1 MAPNQSRS
9 QVTVFH
15 ERVKRFILLW
25 KKLLYLRKQQQ
36 QQQRI
41 KINSRKIRKANRRFN
56 RNYGLTVMAS
66 YNDKEFERAFRMS
79 RSAFNDLELAIGS
92 KIMSFNAIQGKK
104 LSC

>member
-15 ERVKRFILLW
+15 ERVKRFILW
-25 KKLLYLRKQQQ
+25 KKLLYLRNKQQQ
-36 QQQRI
+36 QQQRL
-41 KINSRKIRKANRRFN
+41 KSNSRKIRRFN